1 MVWSDDPELVATFR
15 AEVDERL
22 ASLRDGLLALEG
34 ESAPRQLVAS
44 LFRDAHTVKGSAR
57 MLGLDPVVALA
68 HRAEDLLGQ
77 LRDGRV
83 APRRDL
89 VDLLLVTTEG
99 IGRALPGA
107 DRPLPVEALDAV
119 LAALD
124 AALAGADPVLVP
136 RLSSADPAGS
146 AAPVA
151 RPASPDAGERA
162 VAPPAAP
169 AVVTAPPVHTH
180 VPAPAPAPGT
190 RTGDHVRIPTRRVH
204 DLLDLVGEAELE
216 VRRVERHA
224 LETASLVLEHQ
235 GLLRQVRDLLVRGE
249 DPGRVSAMLT
259 GALAVGDRVQAGARD
274 LRSRSEDA
282 GHRITRVRDAA
293 MGLAMVPAR
302 RVLAAFPV
310 LVRDLAS
317 RTGKDVVLVTEG
329 EDVELDV
336 RVLDG
341 VAEAL
346 RHLVTNAVDHGCE
359 SPEERLAVGKP
370 ARATVT
376 VSARQSG
383 STVVIEVGDDGCG
396 IDEDGLR
403 DAAVRCGLLAP
414 GSDLAGA
421 ALHQLV
427 FEPGFT
433 TRTDVTETSG
443 RGVGL
448 DVVRTAVEGLGGSV
462 ELRTGPAGT
471 TFVLTLPVTLG
482 VVHCL
487 LVRCGEERFAVP
499 IPGISETILLGDTLI
514 HDVAGTAMV
523 VRHDEQVPLAGLGE
537 LLEVAGATPAR
548 EARSAVLTRSG
559 GEPVAWAVD
568 EVVGEREVVVKALGP
583 FLGSVRGTAGAT
595 IDDDGT
601 VLLLLDLRELATR
614 RVESGRAA
622 LPAPAVQPSADRR
635 PIAAGAAS
643 AVGAEPATVLVVE
656 DSLGVRELQRTILEG
671 AGYRVLTAVD
681 GTEGAARLQDDPVDL
696 VLSDVE
702 MPGMDGFTLTRTIR
716 RTRGWENVPVV
727 IMTSRGDDADKR
739 AGLDAGADAYLL
751 KSEFDQ
757 HALVDTVRRL
767 VGR

>member
-1 MVWSDDPELVATFR
+1 MAWADDPELVATFR

-34 ESAPRQLVAS
+34 ESASRPLIAA

-68 HRAEDLLGQ
+68 HRAEDLLGL
-77 LRDGRV
+77 LRDGRL

-89 VDLLLVTTEG
+89 VDLLLVTAEG
-99 IGRALPGA
+99 LGRSLPGSE
-107 DRPLPVEALDAV
+107 RPLPPEALDAV

-124 AALAGADPVLVP
+124 AALAGTDPVLVP
-136 RLSSADPAGS
+136 RLAPATAS
-146 AAPVA
+146 EAAPTIPGEPA
-151 RPASPDAGERA
+151 R
-162 VAPPAAP
+162 V
-169 AVVTAPPVHTH
+169 PVPT
-180 VPAPAPAPGT
+180 GT

-224 LETASLVLEHQ
+224 LEAASLVREHQ
-235 GLLRQVRDLLVRGE
+235 ALLRQVRDLVVRGE
-249 DPGRVSAMLT
+249 DPARLSSLLV
-259 GALAVGDRVQAGARD
+259 GALAVGDRVQAGARE

-310 LVRDLAS
+310 LVRDLAA
-317 RTGKDVVLVTEG
+317 RTGKDVALVTSG

-359 SPEERLAVGKP
+359 SPQERVAAGKP
-370 ARATVT
+370 SRATVT
-376 VSARQSG
+376 VSARQAG

-396 IDEDGLR
+396 IDEEGLR
-403 DAAVRCGLLAP
+403 AAAVRSGLLDA
-414 GSDLAGA
+414 GSDLTGPV
-421 ALHQLV
+421 LHQLV

-462 ELRTGPAGT
+462 ELRTGPGGT
-471 TFVLTLPVTLG
+471 AFVLTLPVTLG

-487 LVRCGEERFAVP
+487 LVRCGGERFAVP
-499 IPGISETILLGDTLI
+499 VPGISETILLSDTTI

-523 VRHDEQVPLAGLGE
+523 VRHAEQVPLAGLGE
-537 LLEVAGATPAR
+537 VLEVAGATPAR
-548 EARSAVLTRSG
+548 DARSAVLTRAG
-559 GEPVAWAVD
+559 GDLVAWAVD

-583 FLGSVRGTAGAT
+583 FLGAVPGTAGAT

-601 VLLLLDLRELATR
+601 VLLLLDLRELGARRGEARRTARAPLATGPATAP
-614 RVESGRAA
+614 VTPGPRAET
-622 LPAPAVQPSADRR
+622 
-635 PIAAGAAS
+635 AAGS
-643 AVGAEPATVLVVE
+643 TPATVLVVE

-702 MPGMDGFTLTRTIR
+702 MPGMDGFALTRTIR